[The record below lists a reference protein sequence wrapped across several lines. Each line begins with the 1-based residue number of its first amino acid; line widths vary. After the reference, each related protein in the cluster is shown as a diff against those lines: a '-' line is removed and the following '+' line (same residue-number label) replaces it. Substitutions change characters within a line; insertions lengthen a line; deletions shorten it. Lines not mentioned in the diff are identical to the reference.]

1 MKWFCTGCQVVTP
14 TLKRGDSLDRPGCQK
29 MHHGVTPL
37 SPNPSL
43 PDQTQRL
50 LPVFS
55 QKRERLYEMG
65 VDWNRV
71 RRVDSSLSEDEK
83 EAVLERLNELV
94 AKYRSINADYW
105 SDEED
110 D

>member
-1 MKWFCTGCQVVTP
+1 
-14 TLKRGDSLDRPGCQK
+14 
-29 MHHGVTPL
+29 
-37 SPNPSL
+37 
-43 PDQTQRL
+43 
-50 LPVFS
+50 
-55 QKRERLYEMG
+55 MG

-71 RRVDSSLSEDEK
+71 RRVDSSLSEDE
-83 EAVLERLNELV
+83 VLERLNELV

>member
-1 MKWFCTGCQVVTP
+1 
-14 TLKRGDSLDRPGCQK
+14 
-29 MHHGVTPL
+29 
-37 SPNPSL
+37 
-43 PDQTQRL
+43 
-50 LPVFS
+50 
-55 QKRERLYEMG
+55 MG